1 MKEKHCYI
9 ALDYETEI
17 KIFGENKNIC
27 EKFNNN

>member
-27 EKFNNN
+27 NEFK